1 MTIEITPE
9 LLNDLRQKAEAYDL
23 KEWVVDDQNVIAG
36 IGYNTEF
43 IAETIAKP
51 DAEYIA
57 AASPAVMLALVAE
70 VERLNK
76 RFDEQKLL
84 ATRMIEHAAEQ
95 KIEIDRLND
104 KLDELICSGCN
115 QQPKFC
121 VCELLPLS
129 GSDQRG

>member
-1 MTIEITPE
+1 MSIEITPK
-9 LLNDLRQKAEAYDL
+9 LLADLRQNAEAATPGD
-23 KEWVVDDQNVIAG
+23 
-36 IGYNTEF
+36 
-43 IAETIAKP
+43 
-51 DAEYIA
+51 
-57 AASPAVMLALVAE
+57 PAVVLALVAE